1 MSSGLLYLVIVAVWA
16 CVLVPMWVSR
26 SDPGEEYDPAP
37 AGAVPDGRGRP
48 HPRILARRRRRLTGT
63 VAFLLATVA
72 VAAAGWAPWWAVT
85 VPSAVL
91 VGYLA
96 CLRAAAAYD
105 AELALASERDSDGG
119 AMPEGSPETT
129 AEEPARQPGAAPPGE
144 SPGEDNRRQEH
155 ERRVIDF
162 PTGDT
167 RPPGWS
173 GARDELFDQYDEP
186 RRPAVGE

>member
-1 MSSGLLYLVIVAVWA
+1 MSSGLLYLVIVGVWA

-26 SDPGEEYDPAP
+26 NDPGEEYDPAP
-37 AGAVPDGRGRP
+37 AGAVPDTRGRP

-63 VAFLLATVA
+63 VSFLLATVA

-85 VPSAVL
+85 VPSVVL
-91 VGYLA
+91 GGYLA

-105 AELALASERDSDGG
+105 AELALASGERDSDGDAG
-119 AMPEGSPETT
+119 PEAATG
-129 AEEPARQPGAAPPGE
+129 EPAAGQPGAAPPGE
-144 SPGEDNRRQEH
+144 PLGEDSQGPAH

-162 PTGDT
+162 PTGGT
-167 RPPGWS
+167 RPPGRS

-186 RRPAVGE
+186 PRPAVGE